1 MPDRPGKNRR
11 RDEALRVRRRQGPR
25 QALVLFHQLVR
36 DHPRDAEIRFHL
48 AETLDNLGR
57 ESQAIPHYHR
67 ALRLDPRHAHAYENY
82 LYLASS
88 YRNVRKL
95 RAARRYLAQAAA
107 FGRQNSIQRRLER
120 LLRNVS

>member
-1 MPDRPGKNRR
+1 VALGTNDRQVRQ
-11 RDEALRVRRRQGPR
+11 ALRIRRTKGPR
-25 QALVLFHQLVR
+25 QALDLFRQLAR
-36 DHPRDAEIRFHL
+36 DYPRDATIRFHL

-88 YRNVRKL
+88 YRNVGRP
-95 RAARRYLAQAAA
+95 RAARRYLLRAES
-107 FGRQNSIQRRLER
+107 FGRMNAIQRRLKR
-120 LLRNVS
+120 LLSAF